1 MGNHCFH
8 IGVIAG
14 LGYRCDMTRVGL
26 TLDELLATTWASG
39 ATARYAARLPGLN
52 VLEGETVAVIGEGAG
67 AMVEAFHDAVEG
79 ALPLD
84 GGIAAQGGALRIHA
98 QQAARVGVRALAV
111 SDPFPGLGREAKA
124 LAVADL
130 ASFARLGLTTVVAS
144 SDRASALLFADRV
157 VLLRAG
163 RVAAAYPVLAAYPR
177 TSASVAAV
185 ADRLFTFAA

>member
-1 MGNHCFH
+1 
-8 IGVIAG
+8 
-14 LGYRCDMTRVGL
+14 MTRVGL

-39 ATARYAARLPGLN
+39 AGARYAARLPGLN

-67 AMVEAFHDAVEG
+67 ALVEAFHDAVEG

-111 SDPFPGLGREAKA
+111 SDPFPGLGLEAKA

-163 RVAAAYPVLAAYPR
+163 RVEAAYPVLAAYPR
-177 TSASVAAV
+177 TPASVAAV
-185 ADRLFTFAA
+185 ADRLAAFAA